1 MKRFASTLNCFDWM
15 ETTMRLPRPLHRTPS
30 ALLQTNL
37 ELPAHSR
44 TRLLQ
49 GAGEAFFFYT
59 NDRACRSDWRA
70 SLSLHVSCPIELHYP
85 ASPTLSRLGDLTGWS
100 DTPSVDSSLDTRHN
114 DAINPVDDWSIYSST
129 HLDPDPSTAT
139 VSARAGRA
147 AKHKHTFVSC
157 CAEHCE
163 QTFLRKD
170 HLTQHIRNK
179 HQDLDTTF
187 CCPIDGCTN
196 RSLSLLQLLEYM
208 QQPGHKRDVH
218 FTPIKNAA
226 EKPKCACGDGL
237 IVSGRCKACGF
248 HLA

>member
-1 MKRFASTLNCFDWM
+1 LHRPSIASTGWKPQCACLALYIEHHQYCCKPTWSYQRILGRDCCRARV
-15 ETTMRLPRPLHRTPS
+15 RL
-30 ALLQTNL
+30 
-37 ELPAHSR
+37 
-44 TRLLQ
+44 
-49 GAGEAFFFYT
+49 FFFYT

>member
-15 ETTMRLPRPLHRTPS
+15 ATTMPS
-30 ALLQTNL
+30 ALLETNS

-49 GAGEAFFFYT
+49 GAGEAFFFLDT
-59 NDRACRSDWRA
+59 NVSVILARSNWRA
-70 SLSLHVSCPIELHYP
+70 SLSLSCPIELYYP
-85 ASPTLSRLGDLTGWS
+85 ASPTSSRLGDLTGRD

-114 DAINPVDDWSIYSST
+114 DAINPVDDWSRYSST

-139 VSARAGRA
+139 VPAGAGRA

-179 HQDLDTTF
+179 HQNLDTTF
-187 CCPIDGCTN
+187 SCPIDGCTN
-196 RSLSLLQLLEYM
+196 HSLSLLQLLEHM

-218 FTPIKNAA
+218 FTPIKNAV
-226 EKPKCACGDGL
+226 EKPKCSCGDGL
-237 IVSGRCKACGF
+237 IISGRCKACGF
-248 HLA
+248 HLV